1 MGKAVRGRGWGGSE
15 GKWDMSE
22 SSVQLCF
29 DPKAA
34 LKSKVY

>member
-1 MGKAVRGRGWGGSE
+1 MRKAIKEGGGSE
-15 GKWDMSE
+15 GKWDISE